1 MPEGEESG
9 KAEGFFTRPI
19 SNTTCES
26 RVCNKTRSLIY
37 VVQSVNAYHNI
48 KIEAEKSLVIPNLI
62 NLDMLVLKPGE
73 CAMARVGSIVLGVER
88 EWGVRVAECGV
99 VDASPRG
106 YRRVKC
112 PSNNEVLRI
121 IRMMDDEEWGV
132 TMPYITAVAYALQR
146 RLESVGGILSRIIG
160 PDP

>member
-9 KAEGFFTRPI
+9 KVERFFTRPI

-26 RVCNKTRSLIY
+26 RVCNKTRGLVY

-48 KIEAEKSLVIPNLI
+48 KIEAEKPLVIPNLI
-62 NLDMLVLKPGE
+62 NLGMLVLKPGE

-106 YRRVKC
+106 YRLVKC
-112 PSNNEVLRI
+112 PSDGEVLGI
-121 IRMMDDEEWGV
+121 IKMMDDEEWGAV
-132 TMPYITAVAYALQR
+132 MPYITAVVSALLR
-146 RLESVGGILSRIIG
+146 KL
-160 PDP
+160 DP

>member
-9 KAEGFFTRPI
+9 KVERVFTRPI

-26 RVCNKTRSLIY
+26 RVCNKTRGLVY

-48 KIEAEKSLVIPNLI
+48 KIEAEKPLVIPNLI

-73 CAMARVGSIVLGVER
+73 CATARVGSIVLGVER
-88 EWGVRVAECGV
+88 EWDVRVAECGV

-112 PSNNEVLRI
+112 PSDEEVMGI
-121 IRMMDDEEWGV
+121 IKMMDDEEWGV
-132 TMPYITAVAYALQR
+132 VMPYITAVVSALLR
-146 RLESVGGILSRIIG
+146 KL
-160 PDP
+160 DP